1 MTRREAKTR
10 LEKHLS
16 VGYKKD
22 KLART
27 DLDVAL
33 LIAIKAL
40 DSLID
45 LEKKLGYEDT
55 KIDIPKSNYYNL

>member
-1 MTRREAKTR
+1 MTRKEARKVLRE
-10 LEKHLS
+10 HLS
-16 VGYKKD
+16 IGYKKD

-27 DLDVAL
+27 DLDTSL

-45 LEKKLGYEDT
+45 LEKKLGYDDIE
-55 KIDIPKSNYYNL
+55 IDIPKSNYYNL